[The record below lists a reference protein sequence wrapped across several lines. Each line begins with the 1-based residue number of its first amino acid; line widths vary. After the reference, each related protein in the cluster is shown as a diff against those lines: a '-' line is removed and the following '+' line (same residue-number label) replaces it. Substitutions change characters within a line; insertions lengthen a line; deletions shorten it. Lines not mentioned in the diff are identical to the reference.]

1 MQGAPFD
8 KPLGRELEAER
19 LQNLAFD
26 PDIVV
31 SCIDELKMMEDNLMN
46 PKSLPG

>member
-1 MQGAPFD
+1 MFADVLSQIDYTD
-8 KPLGRELEAER
+8 KVPAA
-19 LQNLAFD
+19 NLAVD

-31 SCIDELKMMEDNLMN
+31 SGIDELKMMEDNLMN